1 MSSNNSEEIGD
12 NRKLLLDELQTLL
25 EKQVE
30 MARQGNIRDVE
41 VLSRQA
47 GSLSEKIAQT
57 GILDPAD
64 PAFNGGRREQLRKL
78 YEDLCLAIT
87 DQKAG
92 VCEELSRVRKG
103 KKTIQTYRNHI

>member
-1 MSSNNSEEIGD
+1 MSDNNSEKIGD
-12 NRKLLLDELQTLL
+12 NRKYLLDELQTLL

-41 VLSRQA
+41 VLCKQA

-57 GILDPAD
+57 QILDPAE
-64 PAFNGGRREQLRKL
+64 PIFNRKRREQLQKL

-87 DQKAG
+87 DQKAE
-92 VCEELSRVRKG
+92 VSKELNRVRKG
-103 KKTIQTYRNHI
+103 KKTIQTYHNHI

>member
-12 NRKLLLDELQTLL
+12 NRKHMLDELQTLL

-30 MARQGNIRDVE
+30 MARQGNIRNAE
-41 VLSRQA
+41 VLCKQA
-47 GSLSEKIAQT
+47 GSLVDEIART
-57 GILDPAD
+57 GILDPVD
-64 PAFNGGRREQLRKL
+64 PALNVGRREQLQKL
-78 YEDLCLAIT
+78 YDDLCLAIT

-103 KKTIQTYRNHI
+103 KKTIQTYRSHI